1 MRDRPGLWTTGLL
14 AIVVALV
21 AAAAATVLVLA
32 RDLSPAEQVTA
43 VAAAVQAVAA
53 VLSRP

>member
-1 MRDRPGLWTTGLL
+1 VRDRPGLWTTGLL